1 MFGFSLPKLLLLALL
16 VAVVWYGFRMF
27 ERRGA
32 RARREEVE
40 RAAEAAVRATVER
53 RRAGERAESADT
65 AACGTCGSYVPVEG
79 ARACG
84 REGCPY
90 PA

>member
-1 MFGFSLPKLLLLALL
+1 MFGFSLPKLLLLAFII
-16 VAVVWYGFRMF
+16 AVVWYGFRMF
-27 ERRGA
+27 ERRGV

-40 RAAEAAVRATVER
+40 RAAQAAVRATVER
-53 RRAGERAESADT
+53 RRAEERADSTDT
-65 AACGTCGSYVPVEG
+65 VACGTCGSYVPVEG

-84 REGCPY
+84 RAGCPY

>member
-1 MFGFSLPKLLLLALL
+1 MFGFSLPKLLLLALV

-32 RARREEVE
+32 RARRNEVE

-53 RRAGERAESADT
+53 RRAEKREDSVAT
-65 AACGTCGSYVPVEG
+65 AACGTCGNYVPVEG